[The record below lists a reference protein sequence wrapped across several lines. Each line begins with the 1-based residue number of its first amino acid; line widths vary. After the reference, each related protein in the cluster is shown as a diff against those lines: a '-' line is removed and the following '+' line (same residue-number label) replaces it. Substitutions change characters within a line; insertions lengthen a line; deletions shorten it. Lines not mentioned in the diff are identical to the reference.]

1 MGTAWSR
8 AGRRQR
14 GEGHAGASCRWAR
27 SVGHVGGGDGMARG
41 RWAPQGSTTENGGV
55 SYTLSAPWRA
65 EMSIR
70 KLRVAQVGRWPAEQ
84 VMGVEVRSTR
94 SCWTTDSGCLSPRP
108 EGRAGQERSEH
119 AQARASPGQGREE
132 GAWRRQG
139 AQEDASGRTMSR
151 AVGAES
157 TGPGHGA
164 VTGQLV
170 TVSVASGGGGNLL

>member
-27 SVGHVGGGDGMARG
+27 SVGHAGGGDGVAWG

-70 KLRVAQVGRWPAEQ
+70 KLRAAQVGRWPAEQ

>member
-14 GEGHAGASCRWAR
+14 GEGHASASCRWAR
-27 SVGHVGGGDGMARG
+27 SVGHAGGGDGVARG
-41 RWAPQGSTTENGGV
+41 RWAPQGSTTENGDV

-70 KLRVAQVGRWPAEQ
+70 KLRAAQVGRWPAEQ

-108 EGRAGQERSEH
+108 EGRARQERSEH

>member
-27 SVGHVGGGDGMARG
+27 SVGHAGGGDGMARG
-41 RWAPQGSTTENGGV
+41 RWAPQGSATENGGV

-70 KLRVAQVGRWPAEQ
+70 KLRAAQVGRWPAEQ